1 MKTIIRNTIT
11 FIVTI
16 GSIALAQGITLPS
29 EPSQAPIGGLGWL
42 AALGGALAYK
52 NQEKAGAKVTASC
65 QICTN
70 GPLFFVGYNRFMIC
84 ICCQMVD
91 LTSF

>member
-1 MKTIIRNTIT
+1 MKTIIRNAIT

-16 GSIALAQGITLPS
+16 GSIALAQGIALPS

-52 NQEKAGAKVTASC
+52 KLRKK
-65 QICTN
+65 
-70 GPLFFVGYNRFMIC
+70 
-84 ICCQMVD
+84 
-91 LTSF
+91 